1 MASHSVSIAFQTDKP
16 ITAYGPLAET
26 VEQYGF
32 SGVTVYNDTLY
43 QLAWLPLLE
52 ITRHTKRVRIEP
64 AAVNP
69 FTSHPINI
77 AGLAIPDSRR
87 LSTV

>member
-1 MASHSVSIAFQTDKP
+1 
-16 ITAYGPLAET
+16 